1 MAKNPDELLEK
12 ARRFYDQGYK
22 EKGDETVREI
32 LTLDFNHGKTWE
44 LLHQLYGPRRRFED
58 FHQEFI
64 RRYYPQ
70 YVNHSPVYRGP
81 LTTSRV
87 EVEAENTGRSVS
99 LLDRI
104 LQPFKLLL
112 AKISNSGREKQIQT
126 SKGAGSG
133 IDLAEDTQPVR
144 VSTHPSA
151 SQTSLP
157 MPAGTPST
165 DAQIKPPPA
174 TIQTAM
180 EKRVTPTSI
189 QPVPQNSKDR
199 IKEEIIQVMVV
210 DDIAQTRENIV
221 RSLSFH
227 AHIQVVATASN
238 GKEAIQLA
246 RSKRPD
252 VVLMDVNM
260 PDMDGLTATAGVRK
274 VSPVSQII
282 ILTVQDDLD
291 YMRRAMMVG
300 ARDFLTKPP
309 LIDELVT
316 AVQHAYEFAKQEKAK
331 LAAQQPTQL
340 AAAQRSRGKIIT
352 IYSSKGG
359 TGCTSLAANLAVTL
373 SNSETR
379 VVIVDGDLQFGDVA
393 VMFNEPEK
401 TSVLDLALRAEELDP
416 EFVESVLVTHRSGV
430 KLIGAPRPEEA
441 EEIHS
446 EQFEKML
453 RFLCTLFA
461 YVIVDTSTHLSETTL
476 AAIDASDLLLVVT
489 LQDIPSIVST
499 RRFLDLVPQLKIPAQ
514 RLLLVMNG
522 FDQRVNISP
531 EKVNKTFQQEIA
543 ALIPL
548 EQQVVIPSIN
558 RGLPFMLQG
567 DILGKPLGKAYLSL
581 AEAVRQRLKEIEEPE
596 LEDNPV

>member
-12 ARRFYDQGYK
+12 ARSFYDQGNK
-22 EKGDETVREI
+22 EKGDAIVREI
-32 LTLDFNHGKTWE
+32 LTVDFNHGRTWE
-44 LLHQLYGPRRRFED
+44 LLHQLYGPRRKFND
-58 FHQEFI
+58 FRQEFI
-64 RRYYPQ
+64 KRYYPQ
-70 YVNHSPVYRGP
+70 HLNHGQVYQGP
-81 LTTSRV
+81 ITTSRV
-87 EVEAENTGRSVS
+87 ELESDHAGQTAS
-99 LLDRI
+99 LFDR
-104 LQPFKLLL
+104 LFRPFKALL
-112 AKISNSGREKQIQT
+112 AKISNPGRRKQANPSAET
-126 SKGAGSG
+126 KPAGG
-133 IDLAEDTQPVR
+133 KPEDTQPVR
-144 VSTHPSA
+144 VVAQSST
-151 SQTSLP
+151 SQP
-157 MPAGTPST
+157 IQPPAAANP
-165 DAQIKPPPA
+165 QNKPPPVTVSDA
-174 TIQTAM
+174 VETRAPPTPIQAA
-180 EKRVTPTSI
+180 
-189 QPVPQNSKDR
+189 PQKSRDPL
-199 IKEEIIQVMVV
+199 KEEIIQVMVV

-246 RSKRPD
+246 RSKHPD

-274 VSPVSQII
+274 VSPATQII

-316 AVQHAYEFAKQEKAK
+316 AVQHAYESAKQEKAK
-331 LAAQQPTQL
+331 LAAQQPVQS
-340 AAAQRSRGKIIT
+340 AAAQRALGKIIT
-352 IYSSKGG
+352 VYSSKGG
-359 TGCTSLAANLAVTL
+359 TGRTSLAANLAVTL

-401 TSVLDLALRAEELDP
+401 TSVLDLALRAEELDA
-416 EFVESVLVTHRSGV
+416 EFVESVLVAHRSGV

-441 EEIHS
+441 EDVSS
-446 EQFEKML
+446 EQFTKLL
-453 RFLCTLFA
+453 RYLSTLFA
-461 YVIVDTSTHLSETTL
+461 YVIVDTSTHLSEITL

-499 RRFLDLVPQLKIPAQ
+499 RRFLNLVPQLKIPSQ

-522 FDQRVNISP
+522 FDERVNISP

-543 ALIPL
+543 AIIPL
-548 EQQVVIPSIN
+548 EGKVVIPSIN

-567 DILGKPLGKAYLSL
+567 DILAKPLGKAYISL
-581 AEAVRQRLKEIEEPE
+581 AEAIRQRLMKIGEPE
-596 LEDNPV
+596 FESNPV

>member
-12 ARRFYDQGYK
+12 ARRFYDQGFK
-22 EKGDETVREI
+22 EKGDATVKEI

-58 FHQEFI
+58 FRQEFI

-70 YVNHSPVYRGP
+70 HVNRSQGYRGP

-87 EVEAENTGRSVS
+87 EVETENAGQTASLFGR
-99 LLDRI
+99 LLR
-104 LQPFKLLL
+104 PFKALL
-112 AKISNSGREKQIQT
+112 AKITNSGREKQIQT
-126 SKGAGSG
+126 SKEVGSVRN
-133 IDLAEDTQPVR
+133 ASEDTQPVR
-144 VSTHPSA
+144 VSA
-151 SQTSLP
+151 Q
-157 MPAGTPST
+157 PST
-165 DAQIKPPPA
+165 LSTSQASRPPPADTPNKPPPA
-174 TIQTAM
+174 ASEAASGDRAAPTPIQA
-180 EKRVTPTSI
+180 S
-189 QPVPQNSKDR
+189 PQKSKDR
-199 IKEEIIQVMVV
+199 LKEEIIQVMVV

-238 GKEAIQLA
+238 GKEAVQLA
-246 RSKRPD
+246 RTKHPD

-274 VSPVSQII
+274 VSPASQII

-300 ARDFLTKPP
+300 ARDFLSKPP

-316 AVQHAYEFAKQEKAK
+316 AVQNAYEFAKQEKAK
-331 LAAQQPTQL
+331 LAAQQPAQS
-340 AAAQRSRGKIIT
+340 AAAQRARGKIIT
-352 IYSSKGG
+352 IYSPKGG
-359 TGCTSLAANLAVTL
+359 TGRTSLAANLAVTL

-401 TSVLDLALRAEELDP
+401 TSVLDLALRAEELDA
-416 EFVESVLVTHRSGV
+416 EFVESVLVSHRSGV

-441 EEIHS
+441 EEVRS
-446 EQFEKML
+446 EQFTKML
-453 RFLCTLFA
+453 RYLSTLFA

-489 LQDIPSIVST
+489 LQEIPSIVST

-522 FDQRVNISP
+522 FDERVNISP

-548 EQQVVIPSIN
+548 EHQVVIPSIN

-567 DILGKPLGKAYLSL
+567 DILAKPLGKAYLSL
-581 AEAVRQRLKEIEEPE
+581 AEAIRQRFKEIGEPE
-596 LEDNPV
+596 LENNPV

>member
-1 MAKNPDELLEK
+1 MAKSPDELLEQ
-12 ARRFYDQGYK
+12 ARGYYDQGKK
-22 EKGDETVREI
+22 EKGDAIVREI
-32 LTLDFNHGKTWE
+32 LSQDFNHGKTWE
-44 LLHQLYGPRRRFED
+44 MLHQLYGPRRKFED
-58 FHQEFI
+58 FRQEFI

-70 YVNHSPVYRGP
+70 QAIHGQGYQGTFSTSKVVTEPE
-81 LTTSRV
+81 TTSPFNR
-87 EVEAENTGRSVS
+87 
-99 LLDRI
+99 LI
-104 LQPFKLLL
+104 QPFKALL
-112 AKISNSGREKQIQT
+112 ARLSSPGQTTQSRTSTGIQT
-126 SKGAGSG
+126 AGS
-133 IDLAEDTQPVR
+133 IDEDTQPVR
-144 VSTHPSA
+144 AH
-151 SQTSLP
+151 
-157 MPAGTPST
+157 
-165 DAQIKPPPA
+165 AQPA
-174 TIQTAM
+174 TSPPGQAPVASPPGKPLPAALQDKVDGRAASPPTQTAPL
-180 EKRVTPTSI
+180 K
-189 QPVPQNSKDR
+189 SKETH
-199 IKEEIIQVMVV
+199 KEEIINVMVV

-227 AHIQVVATASN
+227 PHIHVVATAAN

-246 RSKRPD
+246 RSKHPD

-282 ILTVQDDLD
+282 ILTVQDDVD

-300 ARDFLTKPP
+300 ARDFLSKPP

-316 AVQHAYEFAKQEKAK
+316 AVQHANEFAKQERVK
-331 LAAQQPTQL
+331 LAAQQPAQSIV
-340 AAAQRSRGKIIT
+340 QRSRGRIIT
-352 IYSSKGG
+352 VYSSKGG
-359 TGCTSLAANLAVTL
+359 TGRTSLAANLAVTL

-393 VMFNEPEK
+393 VMFNEAEK
-401 TSVLDLALRAEELDP
+401 TSVLDLAMRAEELDP
-416 EFVESVLVTHRSGV
+416 ELVESVLVSHRSGV

-441 EEIHS
+441 EEVS
-446 EQFEKML
+446 SVQFAKML
-453 RFLCTLFA
+453 RYLSTLFA

-499 RRFLDLVPQLKIPAQ
+499 RRFLDLVPQLKIPSR

-522 FDQRVNISP
+522 FDERVNISP
-531 EKVNKTFQQEIA
+531 EKVNKTFQQDITA
-543 ALIPL
+543 IIPL

-581 AEAVRQRLKEIEEPE
+581 AEAIRQRLMEIGEPE
-596 LEDNPV
+596 LESNIV

>member
-22 EKGDETVREI
+22 EKGDAIVREI

-58 FHQEFI
+58 FRQEFI
-64 RRYYPQ
+64 KRYYPQ
-70 YVNHSPVYRGP
+70 HANRNLSYRGP
-81 LTTSRV
+81 LSTSRV
-87 EVEAENTGRSVS
+87 EVEAVNTGRPVS

-104 LQPFKLLL
+104 WQPFKSLL
-112 AKISNSGREKQIQT
+112 AKISNSGQENQIQP
-126 SKGAGSG
+126 SKKAGSG
-133 IDLAEDTQPVR
+133 IGRAEDTQPVH
-144 VSTHPSA
+144 VSTQSPA

-157 MPAGTPST
+157 PADTPPADT
-165 DAQIKPPPA
+165 QIKTPPA
-174 TIQTAM
+174 AAQAAV
-180 EKRVTPTSI
+180 ENRAAPTPI
-189 QPVPQNSKDR
+189 QPVPQKSKDR
-199 IKEEIIQVMVV
+199 LKDEIIQVMVV

-246 RSKRPD
+246 RSKHPD

-274 VSPVSQII
+274 VSPASQII

-316 AVQHAYEFAKQEKAK
+316 AVQHAYEFAKQERIK
-331 LAAQQPTQL
+331 LAAQQPAQS
-340 AAAQRSRGKIIT
+340 AAAQRSHGKIIT

-359 TGCTSLAANLAVTL
+359 TGRTSLAANLAVTL
-373 SNSETR
+373 ANSETR
-379 VVIVDGDLQFGDVA
+379 VVVVDGDLQFGDVA

-416 EFVESVLVTHRSGV
+416 EFVESVLVSHRSGV

-441 EEIHS
+441 EEIRS
-446 EQFEKML
+446 DQFSKML
-453 RFLCTLFA
+453 RFLSTLFA

-476 AAIDASDLLLVVT
+476 TAIDASDLLLVVT

-499 RRFLDLVPQLKIPAQ
+499 RRFLDLVPQLKIPSK

-522 FDQRVNISP
+522 FDERVNISP

-567 DILGKPLGKAYLSL
+567 DILAKPLGKAYLSL
-581 AEAVRQRLKEIEEPE
+581 AEAIRQRLKEIGEPE
-596 LEDNPV
+596 LENNPV

>member
-1 MAKNPDELLEK
+1 MAKNPDDLLEK
-12 ARRFYDQGYK
+12 AHRFYDQGYK
-22 EKGDETVREI
+22 DKGDAIVKEI

-44 LLHQLYGPRRRFED
+44 LLHQLYGPRRSFED
-58 FHQEFI
+58 FRQEFI
-64 RRYYPQ
+64 KRYYPQ
-70 YVNHSPVYRGP
+70 HTNQGLGYRGP

-104 LQPFKLLL
+104 LRPFKSLL
-112 AKISNSGREKQIQT
+112 AKISNSGREKQFQT
-126 SKGAGSG
+126 SKETGSG
-133 IDLAEDTQPVR
+133 IGLAEDTQPVR
-144 VSTHPSA
+144 VSAQPST

-157 MPAGTPST
+157 SADTPPAN
-165 DAQIKPPPA
+165 AQIRPPPA
-174 TIQTAM
+174 AIQAAA
-180 EKRVTPTSI
+180 EDHAAPTPI
-189 QPVPQNSKDR
+189 QAIPQKSKDR
-199 IKEEIIQVMVV
+199 LKDEIIQVMVV

-227 AHIQVVATASN
+227 AYIQVVATASN

-246 RSKRPD
+246 RSKCPD

-274 VSPVSQII
+274 VSPASQII

-316 AVQHAYEFAKQEKAK
+316 AVQHANEFAKQEKAK
-331 LAAQQPTQL
+331 LAAQQPAQS

-359 TGCTSLAANLAVTL
+359 TGRTSLAANLAVTL

-416 EFVESVLVTHRSGV
+416 EFVESVLVSHRSGV

-441 EEIHS
+441 EEIRS

-453 RFLCTLFA
+453 RFLSTLFA

-499 RRFLDLVPQLKIPAQ
+499 RRFLDLVPQLKIPSQ

-522 FDQRVNISP
+522 FDERVNISP

-581 AEAVRQRLKEIEEPE
+581 AEAVRQRFKELGEPE
-596 LEDNPV
+596 LENNPV

>member
-1 MAKNPDELLEK
+1 MAKSPDELLEK
-12 ARRFYDQGYK
+12 ARRFYDQGNK
-22 EKGDETVREI
+22 EKGDAIVREI
-32 LTLDFNHGKTWE
+32 LSLDFNHGKTWE

-58 FHQEFI
+58 FRQEFI
-64 RRYYPQ
+64 KRYYPQ
-70 YVNHSPVYRGP
+70 QINYGQEYQGP
-81 LTTSRV
+81 LTTSKVVLETER
-87 EVEAENTGRSVS
+87 ARNSAS
-99 LLDRI
+99 PFDWLF
-104 LQPFKLLL
+104 QPFKALL
-112 AKISNSGREKQIQT
+112 AKFSSPGRSKQSRT
-126 SKGAGSG
+126 SAGIETAGG
-133 IDLAEDTQPVR
+133 IAEDTQPVR
-144 VSTHPSA
+144 VPP
-151 SQTSLP
+151 Q
-157 MPAGTPST
+157 PST
-165 DAQIKPPPA
+165 SQPGQPPVAGPQNKPPPA
-174 TIQTAM
+174 SVQGAV
-180 EKRVTPTSI
+180 ENRDTPTPS
-189 QPVPQNSKDR
+189 QAELLKPKDPR
-199 IKEEIIQVMVV
+199 KEEFIQVMVV

-274 VSPVSQII
+274 VSPASQII
-282 ILTVQDDLD
+282 ILTVQDDVD

-300 ARDFLTKPP
+300 ARDFLSKPP

-316 AVQHAYEFAKQEKAK
+316 AVQHAYEFAKQEKIK
-331 LAAQQPTQL
+331 LAVQQPAQS
-340 AAAQRSRGKIIT
+340 AAAQRARGKIIT

-359 TGCTSLAANLAVTL
+359 TGRTSLAANLAVTL

-401 TSVLDLALRAEELDP
+401 TSVLDLAVRAEELDA
-416 EFVESVLVTHRSGV
+416 EFVESVLVSHRSGV

-441 EEIHS
+441 EEVSS
-446 EQFEKML
+446 EQFTKLL
-453 RFLCTLFA
+453 RYLCTLFA

-499 RRFLDLVPQLKIPAQ
+499 RRFLDLVPQLKIPSR

-522 FDQRVNISP
+522 FDEHVNISP

-543 ALIPL
+543 AIIPL

-567 DILGKPLGKAYLSL
+567 DILAKPLGKAYLSL
-581 AEAVRQRLKEIEEPE
+581 AEAIRKRLTEISEPE
-596 LEDNPV
+596 LESNPV